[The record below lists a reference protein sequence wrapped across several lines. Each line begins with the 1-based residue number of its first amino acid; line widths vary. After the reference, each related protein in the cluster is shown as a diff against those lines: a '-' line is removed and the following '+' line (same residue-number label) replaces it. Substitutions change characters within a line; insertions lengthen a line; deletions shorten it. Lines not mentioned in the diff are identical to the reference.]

1 MPTYRVTDSVSGVTL
16 DLTGDSPP
24 TNTELFEI
32 FSQYEQK
39 PPEQV
44 PEPVEDQS
52 ILRSVADVP
61 LQFATG
67 ISQGVR
73 FISDAFGADNAVSQN
88 LRGVEDY
95 LGSLLSAQAQN
106 DREEVGRIFQ
116 EAQDKGLGEQLA
128 AGLRAIAVSPVDFLA
143 QGLGTAVPTIAGGL
157 AGAAL
162 RGGTLAARA
171 ATAKQVGTGVGVVGG
186 AGLTKSTIY
195 DEVKRELS
203 ALGELPKE
211 VIEERA
217 RLAQEYGGENLDQIL
232 LGAGLG
238 GLAAGTGIEKV
249 LASRIL
255 KNAGARTTGVL
266 AATKAAAF
274 TGAKEAVPEF
284 IQAAQEQI
292 AGNVALQ
299 REGFED
305 IPTMRGVATAAALEG
320 VIGFGLGA
328 GINVALP
335 AQQQQKYDAA
345 RANITNEVDRERE
358 ALLLAEEQKKAS
370 EFIAALERN
379 NQRRLAGQ
387 DQQVN
392 IDAEAAAARTRA
404 SEIAA
409 PNQDEVNELATPMR
423 GVDVSNDVQFGVAYG
438 QKIARTLGDYFP
450 NFGQFSVREGE
461 IRGDATYGPDGTAI
475 SLGTPTFEVI
485 NTEGNRYGQPLLT
498 FEQANATAYS
508 LNKEVINQNVR
519 GAILNSLETSG
530 QAYDPET
537 TQRLFSYGY
546 RTLNPDANLFSTVAI
561 NEAAQTVGP
570 QYAEALSWRQLEA
583 LPQVKK
589 KGKVVG
595 YEYTPDGGQTRIITG
610 LTKAQEINKV
620 RSQEG
625 KAESSVFNLE
635 ETRANLGNNFSRL
648 TKDIP
653 IDLQTTPLSQPTL
666 EFIRNYDA
674 VTGRPITSFYKN
686 AVLNAVTDLLR
697 SKNVTSKIDSPEIN
711 ALSKSL
717 IGKDSVKGMDYG
729 ESRLF
734 LKKLAGLPRFE
745 KPTQLPV
752 FEFKPYNRENFVRA
766 SKFLQQSNAQGAKPD
781 RDQILEAAG
790 ISKEDP
796 KVDEKFSAL
805 ETDLAKQGVRN
816 KPQEPLALPAPPGGN
831 IDLESLREA
840 LRAKL
845 KGFGLQD
852 INLSLE
858 RNLIKPTG
866 EIAPAETE
874 AMFIPAMKQV
884 FLAVDRID
892 PDGSLTPEQRLNAL
906 SEVLGH
912 EIIHAV
918 RLLDLW
924 KPTEWSSLE
933 KAVAKTQKPGTNQTY
948 LQIAQRNYADQNAVI
963 QIEEAVAD
971 MYRDYVGKRL
981 KIAGK
986 PQNLLE
992 RLSQFFQRLSSAL
1005 AGTGFQTYGDV
1016 INRLESGQIGARQR
1030 GEIRTLRATEEAVA
1044 EAGRIPERL
1053 KGILA
1058 TPQGRQQVRQQATQQ
1073 SVATAQATGNV
1084 PATANAGFNANLLA
1098 TAAIRE
1104 SRSLTDPVP
1113 QNIDVDGKNVPTRD
1127 SEGRLIYSGYEG
1139 PEVFNTQ
1146 TRPTMD
1152 GLRNFWNWFGS
1163 SKAVDN
1169 SKRPLVYYHG
1179 TAADITEFKPKQ
1191 AGSVFVTRNPRLA
1204 DEFSSLSEDYMVSN
1218 FPDFMSDQQ
1227 VIDSVNETLQSV
1239 SSFTPNVYDN
1249 MAAARDQA
1257 VTDVA
1262 SGKAIRPAALKVFKN
1277 SASTF
1282 SGNRYLNAIQKR
1294 LPSQPNVMPIYV
1306 KAEKSWDYDNKDD
1319 VKTVVKR
1326 ARDNGADVTAS
1337 MVEEI
1342 GQGNWQTIEGSEG
1355 NSPILDAIRE
1365 LGYDSMYI
1373 EEAGKNLAVFDPGQI
1388 KSAIG
1393 NNGDFSPLTPSI
1405 RESRLPDTYPTAY
1418 QRRSVKT
1425 PSKATPKDVE
1435 MAEEYQNRTGQMPY
1449 LSDGQLQPEIP
1460 DVRYSI
1466 KRPYETKDLAKGK
1479 ENDPILG
1486 LPLNKNGTVTLYYPA
1501 TNEAARRTIQDKRL
1515 KGSTPTSN
1523 RIYLTNE
1530 SSGPK
1535 VMQNPGNID
1544 QSMDGANVLIQ
1555 VDPSLLHI
1563 DQEYEDGRKDFFIQ
1577 LAEGESYAKKMK
1589 QTKLFTLDA
1598 PRTRALSK
1606 DTKLVDI
1613 ERSISNAVTNY
1624 LALDAKGKRARLK
1637 QARDVLKKEHNVG
1650 TLMGE
1655 NGKLQKTRLGDY
1667 GLTYEG
1673 KSVASMGL
1681 GLASAQRIN
1690 EQNLSTCP
1698 KSAICE
1704 GLCLGET
1711 SGQNYLYGG
1720 EGQFK
1725 SGPRLSQYLKT
1736 EALVQHPEDFSIVL
1750 FEEISRFQKWAN
1762 SETGVEQVENEAGE
1776 QVMQPKQVYQPAI
1789 RLNVTSDFRPQTFAS
1804 IINAFPN
1811 VMFYDYTK
1819 LPTRSIA
1826 PNHHLTYSST
1836 GASQIVNGES
1846 IVNPESNWDRMIQ
1859 QLNNGMNVA
1868 MAFTSR
1874 TDMPDFVVDERT
1886 GQRFQVWNGDNYDA
1900 RFLDPKR
1907 EDGIGMIVGL
1917 TNKDKTTKPEDSA
1930 KKYKGFFLDYDRAR
1944 DGDALVIPNQGRLR
1958 IGAAPQGP
1966 VAEAA
1971 RPPAAREARRGPPR
1985 QVQAAQ
1991 TQPGPAVNTDR
2002 TSTAE
2007 ALNNGQPVNS
2017 MGVSIGPVIGDTEPE
2032 GTVDISRARI
2042 SPLTRRLVSQL
2053 IQSAPDKLR
2062 AGFGLD
2068 NLASRIENYYDGY
2081 AAKLGIVNNFI
2092 RNAYRNIGL
2101 GGRKSA
2107 IETFDRYM
2115 RARENKK
2122 PNEALSILNNA
2133 SENDRQLI
2141 DAWNKISIETGR
2153 INKEVRTPDGEPMKV
2168 YDSKWNDGKGGWR
2181 NIGTVGD
2188 FFPRTFRREVMEVM
2202 KNPDLDPQL
2211 WKSLLDSLVQSDRA
2225 DIKTAA
2231 DAEKY
2236 LIREWFSDEVKND
2249 YFAGVEKA
2257 RTQALPEIF
2266 YDYSWDAATRYLNK
2280 WARRTSQIEN
2290 FGQELG
2296 KFKKEWFGTNIP
2308 NIRDQETQNYVN
2320 TIRER
2325 IYEIEPF
2332 DTLSNMANWLNSL
2345 ATATQLGNPISASLN
2360 LLGGTITNIQEFGII
2375 AVTKSYL
2382 DLLTDWRKI
2391 QEEGTTLGILNKDF
2405 MNILRDH
2412 VEMDADK
2419 YFSKEQKISQSLAR
2433 FANTALTFGGFNA
2446 AENVVRSS
2454 AMLAARARLNT
2465 FLKKVND
2472 NPDSE
2477 NVKKF
2482 YAYAN
2487 RENLNID
2494 ALILEN
2500 GSGKETEK
2508 YMRRAVN
2515 IPQGSY
2521 QIDMTPV
2528 FIDTTAGRFF
2538 FKYQKFGTQINRFYY
2553 NHFLKP
2559 ILTEKGRRGRNILR
2573 ALGFVGTAIVGG
2585 GAILAIR
2592 EAFGYGDPGPDLDE
2606 LDKALE
2612 DEDTARAWAL
2622 ILSRSMENIM
2632 AAGSFGFFGN
2642 YAQFAKDWQDQQRV
2656 KNPMNPPGLASV
2668 DAVIDVF
2675 NRLRDQKTITA
2686 RDLDEIA
2693 ETTMSFYRANKRI
2706 GLALMDEIGSDAKEV
2721 ERFSAFKDL
2730 REIREYSRRFSDEM
2744 GIEFKRS
2751 TAPGSPIRTEMTPI
2765 NKAITDALHV
2775 GNAAAAR
2782 LIMREAVMK
2791 VPPKDRQQI
2800 RQSIQSS
2807 IRNRQPLQ
2815 VGGNAPSKQERLLFI
2830 RWAKQNLPKEKVE
2843 LVIRE
2848 DREYRRAA
2856 ARIGMGI

>member
-16 DLTGDSPP
+16 DLTGDSSP
-24 TNTELFEI
+24 TEQELQDI
-32 FSQYEQK
+32 FRGYK
-39 PPEQV
+39 PPE
-44 PEPVEDQS
+44 EPKPEDQS
-52 ILRSVADVP
+52 VFRQVADVP
-61 LQFATG
+61 LQFGTG
-67 ISQGVR
+67 IAQGVR
-73 FISDAFGADNAVSQN
+73 AITDSFGADNAASQN
-88 LRGVEDY
+88 IRGVEDY
-95 LGSLLSAQAQN
+95 LSGLLSAQAKQ
-106 DREEVGRIFQ
+106 DQQEVARIFQ
-116 EAQDKGLGEQLA
+116 EAEGQGLGSQLA
-128 AGLRAIAVSPVDFLA
+128 AGLRAVAVSPVDFLA

-162 RGGTLAARA
+162 KGGTLAARA
-171 ATAKQVGTGVGVVGG
+171 ATAARVGTGIG
-186 AGLTKSTIY
+186 AVSGTGIVKSTIY
-195 DEVKRELS
+195 DEVKRELE
-203 ALGELPKE
+203 AAGVDEE
-211 VIEERA
+211 TAEERA
-217 RLAQEYGGENLDQIL
+217 KLAQEYGGENLDQIL

-238 GLAAGTGIEKV
+238 GLAAGTGLEKV
-249 LASRIL
+249 FASRIL
-255 KNAGARTTGVL
+255 KNAGIVPKSLKT
-266 AATKAAAF
+266 AAF
-274 TGAKEAVPEF
+274 AGAKEAAPEF

-320 VIGFGLGA
+320 AIGFGLGA

-335 AQQQQKYDAA
+335 EQQQQQYDAA

-358 ALLLAEEQKKAS
+358 AALLADQTKRAQ
-370 EFIAALERN
+370 EFVAAINAE

-387 DQQVN
+387 DQQIN

-404 SEIAA
+404 ADIAA
-409 PNQDEVNELATPMR
+409 PNQDEVDKLATPMR

-450 NFGQFSVREGE
+450 NFGQFSVTQGDTVRDEAGE
-461 IRGDATYGPDGTAI
+461 PQ
-475 SLGTPTFEVI
+475 PTFAI
-485 NTEGNRYGQPLLT
+485 IDTEGNRYGQPLRT

-595 YEYTPDGGQTRIITG
+595 YEYTPEGGQTRIITG

-711 ALSKSL
+711 ALSKNL
-717 IGKDSVKGMDYG
+717 IGKDSIKGMDYG

-766 SKFLQQSNAQGAKPD
+766 SKFLQQSNAKGAKPD

-816 KPQEPLALPAPPGGN
+816 QPQEPLALPAPPGGN
-831 IDLESLREA
+831 IDLESLRKA

-866 EIAPAETE
+866 EIAPEETE
-874 AMFIPAMKQV
+874 AMFIPAMRQI

-906 SEVLGH
+906 SEVMGH

-933 KAVAKTQKPGTNQTY
+933 KAVSQIKKPGTNQTY
-948 LQIAQRNYADQNAVI
+948 LQVAQRNYADQNAVI

-1016 INRLESGQIGARQR
+1016 INRLESGVIGARQR

-1044 EAGRIPERL
+1044 EAGRVPERL
-1053 KGILA
+1053 QGILG
-1058 TPQGRQQVRQQATQQ
+1058 TP
-1073 SVATAQATGNV
+1073 
-1084 PATANAGFNANLLA
+1084 
-1098 TAAIRE
+1098 I
-1104 SRSLTDPVP
+1104 
-1113 QNIDVDGKNVPTRD
+1113 
-1127 SEGRLIYSGYEG
+1127 
-1139 PEVFNTQ
+1139 
-1146 TRPTMD
+1146 
-1152 GLRNFWNWFGS
+1152 
-1163 SKAVDN
+1163 
-1169 SKRPLVYYHG
+1169 
-1179 TAADITEFKPKQ
+1179 
-1191 AGSVFVTRNPRLA
+1191 PR
-1204 DEFSSLSEDYMVSN
+1204 
-1218 FPDFMSDQQ
+1218 
-1227 VIDSVNETLQSV
+1227 
-1239 SSFTPNVYDN
+1239 
-1249 MAAARDQA
+1249 AAA
-1257 VTDVA
+1257 V
-1262 SGKAIRPAALKVFKN
+1262 SPAAPVTP
-1277 SASTF
+1277 AAPTVPSTVRPGDF
-1282 SGNRYLNAIQKR
+1282 
-1294 LPSQPNVMPIYV
+1294 
-1306 KAEKSWDYDNKDD
+1306 D
-1319 VKTVVKR
+1319 VG
-1326 ARDNGADVTAS
+1326 ALAGADV
-1337 MVEEI
+1337 
-1342 GQGNWQTIEGSEG
+1342 
-1355 NSPILDAIRE
+1355 
-1365 LGYDSMYI
+1365 
-1373 EEAGKNLAVFDPGQI
+1373 
-1388 KSAIG
+1388 
-1393 NNGDFSPLTPSI
+1393 

-1460 DVRYSI
+1460 EVRYSI

-1501 TNEAARRTIQDKRL
+1501 TNEAARRTAQDKRL
-1515 KGSTPTSN
+1515 KGAAPTSN

-1535 VMQNPGNID
+1535 VMKNPGNID
-1544 QSMDGANVLIQ
+1544 QPMDGANVLIQ

-1598 PRTRALSK
+1598 PRTRALSR

-1613 ERSISNAVTNY
+1613 ERSISGAVSKY

-1655 NGKLQKTRLGDY
+1655 NGKLQKTRIGDY

-1673 KSVASMGL
+1673 KSVASMGV

-1711 SGQNYLYGG
+1711 SGQNLLYGG

-1736 EALVQHPEDFSIVL
+1736 EAIIQNPEEFSIVL
-1750 FEEISRFQKWAN
+1750 YDEIAKFEKWSN

-1789 RLNVTSDFRPQTFAS
+1789 RLNVTSDFRPQTFAA

-1836 GASQIVNGES
+1836 GASQIVNGET
-1846 IVNPESNWDRMIQ
+1846 IVNPETNWDRMVQ

-1886 GQRFQVWNGDNYDA
+1886 GQRFQVWDGDNYDA

-1917 TNKDKTTKPEDSA
+1917 TNKDKTTKSEDAA

-1944 DGDALVIPNQGRLR
+1944 DGDALVIPDQRNISMRGKEIPPPRETPR
-1958 IGAAPQGP
+1958 PQAQLDQA
-1966 VAEAA
+1966 VANAEADVA
-1971 RPPAAREARRGPPR
+1971 STPSMAVPLYNPGASPEALYVAQNPEQGLKLTPDEEIRYSRNNQPQYQPGVQQVLDKLTKDPPAQTPAQTVITSMQMPKFRDSIDKMRQQLINNYSRLEFYIKNHPSLMHMTAGVSSLVAAEFADRSKALFAAAVKGGVIVYKNGGFTIEPFVHNGREYKNGLIDVLAPLYNNPYGVSLEKLAQGYAIARRGERLTREGKLVPGDPADFPQLLSEVR
-1985 QVQAAQ
+1985 RYTNPDTGNSIIEDWYDTWQAYNSNTVKFLRDTGMIDDAGAKLWLSQSDYFPFYRTDKTGKDISHPKVFGGLTSVTNLKALKGGEEAIDVPLMEAILTNLDSAIAMGMKNVAQQRIVRDMITIGLGRMVQPGQSIDGRPAVTFKVGGKKYSAFIDDPLIFESMQAVPEVNMDNLLGNLFRVPAQILRELIVRDPGYVIANMLRDTGSVVLTSGSNIIPVLDTIRNFGRGLENLEKVGVAGGYDFARDPSNVVKFVSDEARKRGHEFPVRENTKWDQVVNSNYIRPLTRVWNGLGKISDMAEASTRNAVYEDTMSRTGDWVQAA
-1991 TQPGPAVNTDR
+1991 
-2002 TSTAE
+2002 
-2007 ALNNGQPVNS
+2007 
-2017 MGVSIGPVIGDTEPE
+2017 
-2032 GTVDISRARI
+2032 
-2042 SPLTRRLVSQL
+2042 
-2053 IQSAPDKLR
+2053 
-2062 AGFGLD
+2062 
-2068 NLASRIENYYDGY
+2068 YD
-2081 AAKLGIVNNFI
+2081 
-2092 RNAYRNIGL
+2092 
-2101 GGRKSA
+2101 
-2107 IETFDRYM
+2107 
-2115 RARENKK
+2115 
-2122 PNEALSILNNA
+2122 ALSV
-2133 SENDRQLI
+2133 
-2141 DAWNKISIETGR
+2141 
-2153 INKEVRTPDGEPMKV
+2153 IN
-2168 YDSKWNDGKGGWR
+2168 Y
-2181 NIGTVGD
+2181 
-2188 FFPRTFRREVMEVM
+2188 
-2202 KNPDLDPQL
+2202 
-2211 WKSLLDSLVQSDRA
+2211 
-2225 DIKTAA
+2225 
-2231 DAEKY
+2231 
-2236 LIREWFSDEVKND
+2236 
-2249 YFAGVEKA
+2249 
-2257 RTQALPEIF
+2257 
-2266 YDYSWDAATRYLNK
+2266 
-2280 WARRTSQIEN
+2280 
-2290 FGQELG
+2290 
-2296 KFKKEWFGTNIP
+2296 
-2308 NIRDQETQNYVN
+2308 
-2320 TIRER
+2320 
-2325 IYEIEPF
+2325 
-2332 DTLSNMANWLNSL
+2332 
-2345 ATATQLGNPISASLN
+2345 
-2360 LLGGTITNIQEFGII
+2360 
-2375 AVTKSYL
+2375 
-2382 DLLTDWRKI
+2382 
-2391 QEEGTTLGILNKDF
+2391 
-2405 MNILRDH
+2405 
-2412 VEMDADK
+2412 
-2419 YFSKEQKISQSLAR
+2419 
-2433 FANTALTFGGFNA
+2433 
-2446 AENVVRSS
+2446 
-2454 AMLAARARLNT
+2454 
-2465 FLKKVND
+2465 
-2472 NPDSE
+2472 
-2477 NVKKF
+2477 
-2482 YAYAN
+2482 
-2487 RENLNID
+2487 
-2494 ALILEN
+2494 
-2500 GSGKETEK
+2500 
-2508 YMRRAVN
+2508 
-2515 IPQGSY
+2515 
-2521 QIDMTPV
+2521 
-2528 FIDTTAGRFF
+2528 
-2538 FKYQKFGTQINRFYY
+2538 
-2553 NHFLKP
+2553 
-2559 ILTEKGRRGRNILR
+2559 GRRGRNAGLRVITASVPFLNARIQGLDKLYQAGTGRSGVFPERKKNILR
-2573 ALGFVGTAIVGG
+2573 FVTRAGLMVGLTGLYYAMVSDDELYENENPEVRDNYYIIPIEKADLANKKPGFAFKIPIPFEVGILFKTIPERIMDAYYKDAPSKDLKESLKRAVTSTLAINPIPQVVLPIFETVANYDTFTGRSIIPQYMLDRDPIAQSKFGTNELARRLGEATGISPLKLDHLMNGYLGSLGTYTLDAVDSVLRDNDRAYPERKWFEYPFVRRFFSTAIRPGLQEQFYELDSRVNGVVQSMNALRKEG
-2585 GAILAIR
+2585 RVDELQTYIMENQNILAVKQGVNVLDKMMKNYRDQKNMVLRMDI
-2592 EAFGYGDPGPDLDE
+2592 DPEEKRRIVDE
-2606 LDKALE
+2606 LDRSIALQLKVMPE
-2612 DEDTARAWAL
+2612 LRRYAYDE
-2622 ILSRSMENIM
+2622 
-2632 AAGSFGFFGN
+2632 
-2642 YAQFAKDWQDQQRV
+2642 QR
-2656 KNPMNPPGLASV
+2656 
-2668 DAVIDVF
+2668 
-2675 NRLRDQKTITA
+2675 QT
-2686 RDLDEIA
+2686 
-2693 ETTMSFYRANKRI
+2693 
-2706 GLALMDEIGSDAKEV
+2706 
-2721 ERFSAFKDL
+2721 
-2730 REIREYSRRFSDEM
+2730 
-2744 GIEFKRS
+2744 
-2751 TAPGSPIRTEMTPI
+2751 
-2765 NKAITDALHV
+2765 
-2775 GNAAAAR
+2775 
-2782 LIMREAVMK
+2782 
-2791 VPPKDRQQI
+2791 RQ
-2800 RQSIQSS
+2800 
-2807 IRNRQPLQ
+2807 
-2815 VGGNAPSKQERLLFI
+2815 
-2830 RWAKQNLPKEKVE
+2830 
-2843 LVIRE
+2843 
-2848 DREYRRAA
+2848 
-2856 ARIGMGI
+2856 

>member
-171 ATAKQVGTGVGVVGG
+171 ATAARVGTGIG
-186 AGLTKSTIY
+186 AVSGTGIVKSTIY
-195 DEVKRELS
+195 DEVKRELE
-203 ALGELPKE
+203 AAGVDEE
-211 VIEERA
+211 IAEERA
-217 RLAQEYGGENLDQIL
+217 KLAQEYGGENLDQIL

-238 GLAAGTGIEKV
+238 GLAAGTGLEKV
-249 LASRIL
+249 FASRIL
-255 KNAGARTTGVL
+255 KNAGIVPKSLKT
-266 AATKAAAF
+266 AAF
-274 TGAKEAVPEF
+274 AGAKEAAPEF

-320 VIGFGLGA
+320 AIGFGLGA

-335 AQQQQKYDAA
+335 AQQQQQYNAA

-358 ALLLAEEQKKAS
+358 VALRADETKRAQ
-370 EFIAALERN
+370 EFVAALNAE

-392 IDAEAAAARTRA
+392 IDAEAAAARKRA
-404 SEIAA
+404 ADIAA

-423 GVDVSNDVQFGVAYG
+423 GVDISNDVQFGVAYG

-450 NFGQFSVREGE
+450 NSGQFSVTQGDTVRDKAGE
-461 IRGDATYGPDGTAI
+461 PQ
-475 SLGTPTFEVI
+475 PTFAI
-485 NTEGNRYGQPLLT
+485 IDTEGNRYGQPLRT

-530 QAYDPET
+530 QPYDPET

-595 YEYTPDGGQTRIITG
+595 YEYTPEGGQTRIITG

-711 ALSKSL
+711 ALSNSL

-816 KPQEPLALPAPPGGN
+816 EPQKPLALPAPPGGN
-831 IDLESLREA
+831 IDLESLRKT

-866 EIAPAETE
+866 EIAPEETE

-912 EIIHAV
+912 EIIHAL

-933 KAVAKTQKPGTNQTY
+933 KAVSQIKKPGTNQTY

-1016 INRLESGQIGARQR
+1016 INRLESGVIGARQR

-1044 EAGRIPERL
+1044 EAGGIPERL
-1053 KGILA
+1053 RGIL
-1058 TPQGRQQVRQQATQQ
+1058 
-1073 SVATAQATGNV
+1073 
-1084 PATANAGFNANLLA
+1084 
-1098 TAAIRE
+1098 
-1104 SRSLTDPVP
+1104 
-1113 QNIDVDGKNVPTRD
+1113 
-1127 SEGRLIYSGYEG
+1127 
-1139 PEVFNTQ
+1139 
-1146 TRPTMD
+1146 
-1152 GLRNFWNWFGS
+1152 
-1163 SKAVDN
+1163 
-1169 SKRPLVYYHG
+1169 G
-1179 TAADITEFKPKQ
+1179 TSI
-1191 AGSVFVTRNPRLA
+1191 PR
-1204 DEFSSLSEDYMVSN
+1204 
-1218 FPDFMSDQQ
+1218 
-1227 VIDSVNETLQSV
+1227 
-1239 SSFTPNVYDN
+1239 
-1249 MAAARDQA
+1249 AAA
-1257 VTDVA
+1257 V
-1262 SGKAIRPAALKVFKN
+1262 SPAAPVTP
-1277 SASTF
+1277 AAPTVPSTARPEDF
-1282 SGNRYLNAIQKR
+1282 
-1294 LPSQPNVMPIYV
+1294 
-1306 KAEKSWDYDNKDD
+1306 D
-1319 VKTVVKR
+1319 VG
-1326 ARDNGADVTAS
+1326 ALAGADV
-1337 MVEEI
+1337 
-1342 GQGNWQTIEGSEG
+1342 
-1355 NSPILDAIRE
+1355 
-1365 LGYDSMYI
+1365 
-1373 EEAGKNLAVFDPGQI
+1373 
-1388 KSAIG
+1388 
-1393 NNGDFSPLTPSI
+1393 

-1577 LAEGESYAKKMK
+1577 LAEGDSYANKMK

-1613 ERSISNAVTNY
+1613 ERSVSNSIGQY
-1624 LALDAKGKRARLK
+1624 LSLDEKGKRARLK

-1711 SGQNYLYGG
+1711 SGQNRLYGG

-1762 SETGVEQVENEAGE
+1762 SEKGVEQVENESGE
-1776 QVMQPKQVYQPAI
+1776 TVMQPKQVYQPAI

-1804 IINAFPN
+1804 IINAFPD

-1836 GASQIVNGES
+1836 GASQIVNGET
-1846 IVNPESNWDRMIQ
+1846 IVNPETNWDKMVQ

-1874 TDMPDFVVDERT
+1874 TDIPDFVVDERT
-1886 GQRFQVWNGDNYDA
+1886 GQRFQVWDGDNYDA

-1917 TNKDKTTKPEDSA
+1917 TNKDSTTKPEEAA
-1930 KKYKGFFLDYDRAR
+1930 KKNRGFFLDYDRAR

-1991 TQPGPAVNTDR
+1991 TQPGPAVNTDS

-2081 AAKLGIVNNFI
+2081 AAKLGLVNNFI

-2360 LLGGTITNIQEFGII
+2360 LFGGTIANIQEFGII

-2382 DLLTDWRKI
+2382 DLLADWRKI

-2472 NPDSE
+2472 NPDSA

-2487 RENLNID
+2487 RENLNIN